1 LIILAKKY
9 NKIIVKK
16 NKIGI
21 LILCL
26 FCQFSLDKLNLENI
40 QRSGKE
46 RFGTGRKRCFLMQI
60 QKGAIVNEY
69 GFFTVLAKVNDT
81 LVFQV

>member
-1 LIILAKKY
+1 M
-9 NKIIVKK
+9 K

-26 FCQFSLDKLNLENI
+26 FCQFCFGQIESRKIFKGQVRNDLAPVENVI
-40 QRSGKE
+40 V
-46 RFGTGRKRCFLMQI
+46 LMQI

-81 LVFQV
+81 FGFKSDIQI

>member
-1 LIILAKKY
+1 M
-9 NKIIVKK
+9 K

-26 FCQFSLDKLNLENI
+26 FCQFCLDKLNLEKI
-40 QRSGKE
+40 QRSGKK
-46 RFGTGRKRCFLMQI
+46 RFGTGRKRNFLMQI

-69 GFFTVLAKVNDT
+69 GFYSFG
-81 LVFQV
+81 